1 VVTVES
7 QRERN
12 ALNQQR
18 QRVLYGAPLGE
29 RVRRLTAVLQ
39 ISQARLAKAL
49 GMSPAMLSQLVSGR
63 RVKIGDPTVLARL
76 LELDQRVGGLA
87 RPVPDD
93 AVEALLDEV
102 ASARWPWA
110 AALADGDPA
119 QRRTARAAADA
130 LRRVADPGR
139 LAAAADALTPTFP
152 ELAVV
157 LREAAAAEYVAD
169 PGASV
174 PRLVPT
180 QVTRR

>member
-1 VVTVES
+1 MVTVES

-18 QRVLYGAPLGE
+18 QRMLYGAPLGE

-76 LELDQRVGGLA
+76 LELDQRVGSLS

-110 AALADGDPA
+110 EDPA
-119 QRRTARAAADA
+119 RRRTARAAADA
-130 LRRVADPGR
+130 LRRVAEPGR

-152 ELAVV
+152 ELALV
-157 LREAAAAEYVAD
+157 LREAAGAEYE
-169 PGASV
+169 GAV
-174 PRLVPT
+174 RPLVPP
-180 QVTRR
+180 QVKRP

>member
-76 LELDQRVGGLA
+76 LELDRRIGGLC

-110 AALADGDPA
+110 EDPA
-119 QRRTARAAADA
+119 RLRTARAAAEA
-130 LRRVADPGR
+130 LRRVAEPGR
-139 LAAAADALTPTFP
+139 LAAAADALTATFP

-157 LREAAAAEYVAD
+157 LREAAGAEYDTPA
-169 PGASV
+169 

-180 QVTRR
+180 QVARP